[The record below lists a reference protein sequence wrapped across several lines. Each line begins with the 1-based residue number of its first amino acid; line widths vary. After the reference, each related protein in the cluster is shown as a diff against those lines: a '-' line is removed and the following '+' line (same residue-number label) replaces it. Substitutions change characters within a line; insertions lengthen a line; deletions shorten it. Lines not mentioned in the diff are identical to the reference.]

1 MRILVVSN
9 IEWADDNAFGNTIS
23 NWFSN
28 MPDIEFASIYRRH
41 SKPNNC
47 ICNKYYCIT
56 PLSIIKY
63 YFTPKYIGD
72 EFSIDKTLKN
82 KLEYINN
89 KNKFEK
95 KIIHC
100 FNHLGL
106 KILPFIENF
115 LFNTKKW
122 ENDKF
127 IDFVKRFKPEIV
139 FSFITSSEAG
149 FQIVKAIKEIVP
161 TCKQI
166 GFIADDVYGVLKSYS
181 KKKTIEKYIHSA
193 DKLYGI
199 SEILTENY
207 SKIFNVKIDTLYKG
221 CTFDKDIIPKNNS
234 IKTIVYAGNLHY
246 GRLETLVELVKCI
259 VEHNKRNNIKL
270 ELNIYT
276 NEILNNQQKASINI
290 DGASRLCGARPY
302 NEIKELMDKADITLH
317 AESFDEENIKV
328 VRYSFSTKI
337 IDCLQSNSV
346 LLAIGPA
353 NIASIDFAK
362 KIPGAFVVTNITDVP
377 LILKQITSEDLY
389 KKSLEMRKFAIENFD
404 IKNIQNKIISD
415 FEELIYNLKN

>member
-1 MRILVVSN
+1 MRVLVVSN

-41 SKPNNC
+41 SKPNNN

-56 PLSIIKY
+56 PLSIIRN
-63 YFTPKYIGD
+63 YFTPKFIGY

-115 LFNTKKW
+115 FFNTKKW

-139 FSFITSSEAG
+139 FSFITSSKAG

-181 KKKTIEKYIHSA
+181 KEKTIEEHIHIA
-193 DKLYGI
+193 DKVYGC
-199 SEILTENY
+199 SDILVENY
-207 SKIFNVKIDTLYKG
+207 SKMFNVKIDTLYKG

-246 GRLETLVELVKCI
+246 GRLKTLAELAKSI
-259 VEHNKRNNIKL
+259 AEHNKKNDTKV

-276 NEILNNQQKASINI
+276 NELLNNEQKKSLNI
-290 DGASRLCGARPY
+290 HGASKLCGTRPY
-302 NEIKELMDKADITLH
+302 SEIKEIMDEADITLH
-317 AESFDEENIKV
+317 AESFKDENIKV

-362 KIPGAFVVTNITDVP
+362 KVPGAFVVTDLSDIA

-389 KKSLEMRKFAIENFD
+389 KRSLEMRKFAIENFD
-404 IKNIQNKIISD
+404 IKNIQNKILSD
-415 FEELIYNLKN
+415 FEELLNN

>member
-41 SKPNNC
+41 SKPNNN

-63 YFTPKYIGD
+63 YFTPKFIGD
-72 EFSIDKTLKN
+72 EFSIDKTIKYTN
-82 KLEYINN
+82 EVECINN

-106 KILPFIENF
+106 SILPFIENF

-127 IDFVKRFKPEIV
+127 INFVKRFKPDIV
-139 FSFITSSEAG
+139 FSFITSSKAG
-149 FQIVKAIKEIVP
+149 FLIAKAVREIVP
-161 TCKQI
+161 RCKLI
-166 GFIADDVYGVLKSYS
+166 GFIADDVYGVLNDDS
-181 KKKTIEKYIHSA
+181 KKKIIEVYIHSV

-199 SEILTENY
+199 SEILVENY
-207 SKIFNVKIDTLYKG
+207 SKMFNVKIDTLYKG

-259 VEHNKRNNIKL
+259 VEHNKKNNIKL

-276 NEILNNQQKASINI
+276 NEILNNEQKACINI
-290 DGASRLCGARPY
+290 WGASRLYGARPY
-302 NEIKELMDKADITLH
+302 SEIKEIMDKADMTLH
-317 AESFDEENIKV
+317 AESFKDDYIKV

-337 IDCLQSNSV
+337 IDCLQSSSV

-362 KIPGAFVVTNITDVP
+362 KVPRAFVVTDLADIAV
-377 LILKQITSEDLY
+377 ILEQITSEDLY
-389 KKSLEMRKFAIENFD
+389 KRSQKMRRFAIDNFN
-404 IKNIQNKIISD
+404 IKNIQKKLLFD
-415 FEELIYNLKN
+415 FTELINR